1 MSNCALEDIALFWD
15 GWVAGFCEINVNFI
29 KNELVTVHLDN
40 AELGNNS
47 YLHLHP
53 LIMLNVMRYPA
64 YIRCSCSSCIQI
76 YPDKYT

>member
-47 YLHLHP
+47 Y
-53 LIMLNVMRYPA
+53 
-64 YIRCSCSSCIQI
+64 
-76 YPDKYT
+76 